1 MKTADLERSKRLKE
15 LGWKQDG
22 YWWNVNS
29 SWNYTEDGCIEW
41 LDDGKWNLCS
51 HTPQTYHSIKSD
63 DKWDKPD
70 SWDKHFEFERKRLPE
85 IEKANAPTASEM
97 IEWLLGEDYKVTFNG
112 KSVRIYWFGGETEF
126 STEQGNENALADA
139 VIWVLE
145 KQR

>member
-15 LGWKQDG
+15 LGWEQGVDSS
-22 YWWNVNS
+22 YWVV
-29 SWNYTEDGCIEW
+29 
-41 LDDGKWNLCS
+41 
-51 HTPQTYHSIKSD
+51 
-63 DKWDKPD
+63 
-70 SWDKHFEFERKRLPE
+70 E
-85 IEKANAPTASEM
+85 IENPDYFWIEQDKSSESGLYNNYCAPTASEM

-145 KQR
+145 GKK